1 MSNLFGRSSKS
12 LSDVEFWEEPER
24 AGWLMKQGE
33 YFKNWRRRWFVLKQ
47 GKIFWFKTNIITP
60 ESMPRGIISVN
71 NCLSIKGAED
81 TLNKPHAFEITIHPV
96 DRMFFIADSEKE
108 KEDWINSIGR
118 AIVKHSRS
126 LLDHDHSDYTSGH
139 K

>member
-1 MSNLFGRSSKS
+1 MSNLFGRSSKNY
-12 LSDVEFWEEPER
+12 SDVEFWEEPER
-24 AGWLMKQGE
+24 SGWLMKQGE
-33 YFKNWRRRWFVLKQ
+33 YLKNWRRRWFVLKQ
-47 GKIFWFKTNIITP
+47 GKIFWFKSDIVTS
-60 ESMPRGIISVN
+60 ESVPRGVICVN

-81 TLNKPHAFEITIHPV
+81 TLNRQHAFEITIHPV
-96 DRMFFIADSEKE
+96 DRMFFIADTEKE

-126 LLDHDHSDYTSGH
+126 LLEHDHSDYTTH